1 MILSQVVGG
10 VEISKNE
17 TEMAQW
23 LISNGPI
30 SIGIN
35 ANAMQFY
42 KGLPF
47 LCLNIKYISLL
58 SV

>member
-1 MILSQVVGG
+1 MLCKFFMITVHIVLQVIGG
-10 VEISKNE
+10 VEVSKNE

-23 LISNGPI
+23 LIQNGPI

-42 KGLPF
+42 KGML
-47 LCLNIKYISLL
+47 LLN
-58 SV
+58 V

>member
-1 MILSQVVGG
+1 MITVHIVLQVIGG
-10 VEISKNE
+10 VEVSKNE

-23 LISNGPI
+23 LIQNGPI

-42 KGLPF
+42 KGML
-47 LCLNIKYISLL
+47 LLN
-58 SV
+58 V